1 MLLPLGNDCIVLNR
15 LACFEV
21 TRRCLTI
28 EYIIDFDGRLKVILS
43 IIHDRK
49 NC

>member
-1 MLLPLGNDCIVLNR
+1 MLLPLGIVLNR
-15 LACFEV
+15 LVCFEV
-21 TRRCLTI
+21 TRFLTI
-28 EYIIDFDGRLKVILS
+28 EYIIDFNGRLKVILS